1 MSRYLVERILAA
13 PAISVRTGSQVARV
27 EGGGRVERVADVDEL
42 VVHIGGDPLT
52 AGVRDLLRLDPRGLV
67 MTGPDLR
74 ADAGGGRWWPLERD
88 PFPLRPSGRPGG
100 CGPRPA
106 SLHLQFTPHTGPS

>member
-52 AGVRDLLRLDPRGLV
+52 AASI
-67 MTGPDLR
+67 R
-74 ADAGGGRWWPLERD
+74 A
-88 PFPLRPSGRPGG
+88 
-100 CGPRPA
+100 A
-106 SLHLQFTPHTGPS
+106 SS